1 MKTEEAK
8 EYTLELVDKF
18 GNFHQHK
25 IHHYEY
31 TEGTIQLYRS
41 SVGIVIEV
49 VEDTELRRAQ
59 MELIAVFTDIGGFW
73 IMEEENG
80 EE

>member
-1 MKTEEAK
+1 MKTEKAK
-8 EYTLELVDKF
+8 EYSLELVDKF
-18 GNFHQHK
+18 GNFHKHK

-31 TEGTIQLYRS
+31 AEGDIRLYCS
-41 SVGIVIEV
+41 SVGVVIEL
-49 VEDTELRRAQ
+49 VEDVELRKAQ

-73 IMEEENG
+73 ITEEEHG